1 MTLIAYA
8 DLLPF
13 VPDIDADKANAMI
26 ADAEALAVR
35 IAPCLTDEEFE
46 YAAAAKAVLRSAI
59 LRWNDQGSG
68 TAPALVAG
76 VFGATPQTQP
86 RRNLFYPSEIAELQA
101 LCGGGRGKAF
111 SIDTTPPTEESG
123 VGS

>member
-1 MTLIAYA
+1 MPLIAVA

-13 VPDIDADKANAMI
+13 SPDLDEDKAEAMI
-26 ADAEALAVR
+26 ADALALAERV
-35 IAPCLTDEEFE
+35 APCIADPEFV
-46 YAAAAKAVLRSAI
+46 YSAAAKAVLRSAI

-68 TAPALVAG
+68 SGPALVAG
-76 VFGATPQTQP
+76 VFGATPQNQP

-111 SIDTTPPTEESG
+111 SIDTTPPCDESESG
-123 VGS
+123 S